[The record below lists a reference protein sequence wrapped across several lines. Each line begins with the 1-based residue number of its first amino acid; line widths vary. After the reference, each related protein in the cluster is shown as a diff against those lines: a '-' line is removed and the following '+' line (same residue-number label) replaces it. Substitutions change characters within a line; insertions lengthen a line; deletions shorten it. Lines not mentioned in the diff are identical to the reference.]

1 MPDQGNSLT
10 PTELA
15 SLGVATDLRTAGRAF
30 GIGKSTAYKLA
41 KAGAFPC
48 DVKRV
53 GSRWVVPT
61 AELRRALGVA
71 S

>member
-15 SLGVATDLRTAGRAF
+15 SLGVSTDLRTAGRAF
-30 GIGKSTAYKLA
+30 GIGKSMAYQLA
-41 KAGAFPC
+41 KAGTFPC
-48 DVKRV
+48 TVKRI

-61 AELRRALGVA
+61 ADLRRALGVA